1 MAVNKIAIISALPDE
16 VDVFKKILH
25 GSDKWDDKEVKIAVG
40 GIGKV
45 AAAATTQKII
55 SEFKPDI
62 LFFTGMAG
70 ALEEGREIG
79 DIGVVSA
86 CIDSGYDARRFD
98 PSLKLGQFPFTGER
112 IFKSDPRL
120 VDLALNSP
128 INARIFDAYEATS
141 SIFMDMEKK
150 REFVE
155 KVCPELEDEI
165 HGTRRRPNLVD
176 MECIGFLTAAKANY
190 VPALALKTVSNTLSG
205 DTRFE
210 YSDSLMNERTRTYLD
225 IVAYIMHNY

>member
-25 GSDKWDDKEVKIAVG
+25 GSDKWDDKEVKVAIG

-55 SEFKPDI
+55 SEFKPDL

-70 ALEEGREIG
+70 ALEEEREIG
-79 DIGVVSA
+79 DLGVVSS
-86 CIDSGYDARRFD
+86 CIDSDYDARRFD
-98 PSLKLGQFPFTGER
+98 PSLKRGQFPFTGER
-112 IFKSDPRL
+112 VIKSDLKL

-128 INARIFDAYEATS
+128 INARVFDAYEATS
-141 SIFMDMEKK
+141 STFMDDEKK
-150 REFVE
+150 KEFVE
-155 KVCPELEDEI
+155 NVCPELEEELR
-165 HGTRRRPNLVD
+165 GQMRRPNLVD
-176 MECIGFLTAAKANY
+176 MECVGFLAAAKANY
-190 VPALALKTVSNTLSG
+190 VPALALKTVSNTLKG

-210 YSDSLMNERTRTYLD
+210 YSDSLMNERTRAYLD
-225 IVAYIMHNY
+225 IVAYLMHNY